1 MRYILFL
8 LVAMLQMP
16 LLAQGG
22 NNETDALL
30 DKVVAGIKAAAPVQM
45 DYTYTVYDDESQ
57 LVQADKGVIF
67 IDNDRYALLME
78 FMKVWCDGK
87 VQWSY
92 MKDIDEVYITG
103 ADSEEAQN
111 LSPLYIMEKYRENY
125 SMALVDKGASAM
137 VVLTSKESEEEI
149 ERLELV
155 IDKETARLQSLFI
168 YMSAQGKVEVF
179 LNNYVAKCSFGRKE
193 YECPVNAFPT
203 AEIIDMR

>member
-1 MRYILFL
+1 MMKKIVFLFFAL
-8 LVAMLQMP
+8 FPLVAV
-16 LLAQGG
+16 AQGSA
-22 NNETDALL
+22 EALL
-30 DKVVAGIKAAAPVQM
+30 EKAVAVIKSDAAVQM
-45 DYTYTVYDDESQ
+45 DYDYTVYDD
-57 LVQADKGVIF
+57 DGVIVYSDNGTMKL
-67 IDNDRYALLME
+67 DNDRYSLVME
-78 FMKVWCDGK
+78 NMKVWCDGK

-137 VVLTSKESEEEI
+137 VVLTSKESEEV

-155 IDKETARLQSLFI
+155 IDKETARLQSLFV

>member
-1 MRYILFL
+1 MMKKIVFLFFAL
-8 LVAMLQMP
+8 FPLVAV
-16 LLAQGG
+16 AQGSA
-22 NNETDALL
+22 EALL
-30 DKVVAGIKAAAPVQM
+30 EKAVAVIKSDAAVQM
-45 DYTYTVYDDESQ
+45 DYDYTVYDD
-57 LVQADKGVIF
+57 DGVIVYSDNGTMKL
-67 IDNDRYALLME
+67 DNDRYSLVME
-78 FMKVWCDGK
+78 NMKVWCDGK

-155 IDKETARLQSLFI
+155 IDKETARLQSLFV
-168 YMSAQGKVEVF
+168 YMPAQGKVEVF

>member
-1 MRYILFL
+1 MMKNIVFLFFAL
-8 LVAMLQMP
+8 FPLVAV
-16 LLAQGG
+16 AQGSA
-22 NNETDALL
+22 EALL
-30 DKVVAGIKAAAPVQM
+30 EKAVAVIKSDAAVQM
-45 DYTYTVYDDESQ
+45 DYDYTVYDD
-57 LVQADKGVIF
+57 DGVIVYSDNGTMKL
-67 IDNDRYALLME
+67 DNDRYSLVME
-78 FMKVWCDGK
+78 NMKVWCDGK

-137 VVLTSKESEEEI
+137 VVLTSKESEEV

>member
-1 MRYILFL
+1 MKL
-8 LVAMLQMP
+8 
-16 LLAQGG
+16 
-22 NNETDALL
+22 
-30 DKVVAGIKAAAPVQM
+30 
-45 DYTYTVYDDESQ
+45 
-57 LVQADKGVIF
+57 
-67 IDNDRYALLME
+67 DNDRYSLVME
-78 FMKVWCDGK
+78 NMKVWCDGK

-111 LSPLYIMEKYRENY
+111 LSPLYIMEKYRDNY

-137 VVLTSKESEEEI
+137 VVLTSKESEEV

-155 IDKETARLQSLFI
+155 IDKETARLQSLFV
-168 YMSAQGKVEVF
+168 YMPAQGKVEVF

>member
-1 MRYILFL
+1 MMKKIVFLFFAL
-8 LVAMLQMP
+8 FPLVAV
-16 LLAQGG
+16 AQGSA
-22 NNETDALL
+22 EALL
-30 DKVVAGIKAAAPVQM
+30 DKAVAVIKSDAAVQM
-45 DYTYTVYDDESQ
+45 DYDYTVYDD
-57 LVQADKGVIF
+57 DDVIVYSDNGTMKL
-67 IDNDRYALLME
+67 DNDRYSLVME
-78 FMKVWCDGK
+78 NMKVWCDGK

-103 ADSEEAQN
+103 ADSDEAQN
-111 LSPLYIMEKYRENY
+111 LSPLYIMEKYRESY
-125 SMALVDKGASAM
+125 SMVLVDKGTSAM
-137 VVLTSKESEEEI
+137 VILTSKEPEEEV

-179 LNNYVAKCSFGRKE
+179 LNNYVAKCSFGRNE